1 MRKLKLILF
10 VVPLLLWGCLT
21 SQPVYH
27 KQVLKQSSVSAMTEE
42 ALYDS
47 AIACFRIKNYER
59 SESLFLKIMAEFPS
73 SDYAQRAAYMNG
85 YLYTVGDNSKKN
97 YAAAKERFALFVK
110 TYPKSRYTSDTRSW
124 IAVIDELEQA
134 RAVGKAVSCD
144 SLAVI
149 NKQLQEENR

>member
-1 MRKLKLILF
+1 
-10 VVPLLLWGCLT
+10 
-21 SQPVYH
+21 
-27 KQVLKQSSVSAMTEE
+27 MTEE

-47 AIACFRIKNYER
+47 AVACFRIKNYDR

-134 RAVGKAVSCD
+134 RRRQGRFVRFLSCYQQTTSGRKPVTEFHD
-144 SLAVI
+144 
-149 NKQLQEENR
+149 